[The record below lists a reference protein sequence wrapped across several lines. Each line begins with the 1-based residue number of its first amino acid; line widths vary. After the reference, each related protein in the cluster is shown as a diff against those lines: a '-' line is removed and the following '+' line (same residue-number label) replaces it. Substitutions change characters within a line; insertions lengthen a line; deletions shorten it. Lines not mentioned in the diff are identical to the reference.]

1 MHVYHAI
8 FEYVPRFC
16 RHVPLTLDSWVNA
29 STRWHVLTQGVLT
42 PKFCSDLRETENV
55 SFDTPRQPTEDT
67 LVKAYLASAC
77 MRSFR
82 TGRPDYGAATVAA
95 MFGRPPVAI

>member
-1 MHVYHAI
+1 MHVYHAT

-16 RHVPLTLDSWVNA
+16 RRVPLTLDSWANA

-55 SFDTPRQPTEDT
+55 SSETVVGPPELRVVDRTPRPRVSKFE
-67 LVKAYLASAC
+67 
-77 MRSFR
+77 R
-82 TGRPDYGAATVAA
+82 TAPN
-95 MFGRPPVAI
+95 P

>member
-1 MHVYHAI
+1 MHVYHAS

-16 RHVPLTLDSWVNA
+16 RHVPLTLDSWASA

-55 SFDTPRQPTEDT
+55 SFDTPNAPGKR
-67 LVKAYLASAC
+67 ASRFT
-77 MRSFR
+77 RS
-82 TGRPDYGAATVAA
+82 GNYEATAKRCHSP
-95 MFGRPPVAI
+95 GTPLSS